1 MRTIQ
6 GPMNEEDPNFSKRIH
21 MLYNGTLTN
30 DVTKEKEVALK
41 KLN

>member
-1 MRTIQ
+1 MRSVQ
-6 GPMNEEDPNFSKRIH
+6 GPANEDDPNFSKRIH

-30 DVTKEKEVALK
+30 EVTKEREVTQK